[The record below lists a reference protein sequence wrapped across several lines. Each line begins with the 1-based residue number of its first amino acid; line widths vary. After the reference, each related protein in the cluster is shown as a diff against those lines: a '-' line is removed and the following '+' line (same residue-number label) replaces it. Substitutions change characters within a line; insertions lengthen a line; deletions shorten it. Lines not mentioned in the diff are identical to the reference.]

1 MSFLVGQERL
11 VAQLALAIAVVCLLW
26 LIVMQVLTSRQRKA
40 YRLLLRGQ
48 DGRNL
53 EQVLLS
59 YSKELD
65 RLLEAISSLNATCEE
80 MDRRLRR
87 CVQHVQMIR
96 FNPFEDTVA
105 DQSFAVAL
113 LDDRGDGVVLSTLHG
128 RDLTRMY
135 GKPIQGKDSSYPLSP
150 EEQEAI
156 KKASSRPQQ

>member
-11 VAQLALAIAVVCLLW
+11 VAPLALAIAVVCLLW
-26 LIVMQVLTSRQRKA
+26 LIVMQVLTSRQHRA
-40 YRLLLRGQ
+40 YRRLLRGQ

-53 EQVLLS
+53 EEVLLS

-65 RLLEAISSLNATCEE
+65 QLLEAISSLNATCAE

-135 GKPIQGKDSSYPLSP
+135 GKPVRGKNSSYPLSP